1 MKLFSSNINIF
12 SCYGIF
18 VLKCLTKCGGDAKT
32 SDMNASASIAHAP
45 ETASN
50 PTGASPNPSSAAP
63 VPEMMKVKHLSRVL
77 NGIARWRILR
87 ELAKGEALP
96 VKELALRA
104 GCPAASAS
112 KHMLVLKKAGVV
124 TVGYGRLYKL
134 SPHLQPEPG
143 CLRLDLG
150 HCIIKLDTKW

>member
-1 MKLFSSNINIF
+1 MN
-12 SCYGIF
+12 
-18 VLKCLTKCGGDAKT
+18 T
-32 SDMNASASIAHAP
+32 SDSPASTTGTLASAPAALP
-45 ETASN
+45 DAS
-50 PTGASPNPSSAAP
+50 GAAAGP
-63 VPEMMKVKHLSRVL
+63 GLIKIRHLSRVL
-77 NGIARWRILR
+77 NGQARWRILR

-112 KHMLVLKKAGVV
+112 KHMLLLKKAGVV

-143 CLRLDLG
+143 CPRLDLG
-150 HCIIKLDTKW
+150 HCILKLDTKW